1 MQAMPVVATKPQPAR
16 GIAAQRQRPM
26 PAPASGDTMNKSVN
40 QPANKPAGLLRRLMA
55 MLYDCFLLLS
65 VLLLATALALL
76 VTRGTLDYHH
86 PLFRSY
92 LFLVCF
98 MFYAWFWT
106 HGGQTLGMQAWR
118 LRVQRL
124 DGRPITLWQ
133 ALLRFLA
140 AIPSWAVFGLGY
152 LWLLVDKSHMAV
164 HDRISESVI
173 VQLPK

>member
-1 MQAMPVVATKPQPAR
+1 MNISADKPACE
-16 GIAAQRQRPM
+16 
-26 PAPASGDTMNKSVN
+26 
-40 QPANKPAGLLRRLMA
+40 PAGLFRRLMA
-55 MLYDCFLLLS
+55 MLYDLLLLFS
-65 VLLLATALALL
+65 LLLFATASALL

-86 PLFRSY
+86 PLFRTY

-106 HGGQTLGMQAWR
+106 HGGQTLGMRAWR

-124 DGRPITLWQ
+124 DGQPITLWQ
-133 ALLRFLA
+133 ALLRFLS

-152 LWLLVDKSHMAV
+152 LWLLIDKKHMAL

-173 VQLPK
+173 VRLPK

>member
-1 MQAMPVVATKPQPAR
+1 MKNSADKPAYE
-16 GIAAQRQRPM
+16 
-26 PAPASGDTMNKSVN
+26 
-40 QPANKPAGLLRRLMA
+40 PAGLFRRLMA
-55 MLYDCFLLLS
+55 MLYDMLLLLS
-65 VLLLATALALL
+65 LLLSATALALL
-76 VTRGTLDYHH
+76 VTRGRLDYHH

-98 MFYAWFWT
+98 LFYAWFWT
-106 HGGQTLGMQAWR
+106 HGGQTLGMRAWR

-140 AIPSWAVFGLGY
+140 AIPSWALLGLGY
-152 LWLLVDKSHMAV
+152 LWILVDKNRMAL

-173 VQLPK
+173 VRLMK

>member
-1 MQAMPVVATKPQPAR
+1 MTISADKPACE
-16 GIAAQRQRPM
+16 
-26 PAPASGDTMNKSVN
+26 
-40 QPANKPAGLLRRLMA
+40 PAGLFRRLMA
-55 MLYDCFLLLS
+55 MLYDLLLLFS
-65 VLLLATALALL
+65 LLLFATASALL

-86 PLFRSY
+86 PLFRTY

-106 HGGQTLGMQAWR
+106 HGGQTLGMRAWR

-133 ALLRFLA
+133 ALLRFLS

-152 LWLLVDKSHMAV
+152 LWLLIDKKHMAL

-173 VQLPK
+173 VRLPK